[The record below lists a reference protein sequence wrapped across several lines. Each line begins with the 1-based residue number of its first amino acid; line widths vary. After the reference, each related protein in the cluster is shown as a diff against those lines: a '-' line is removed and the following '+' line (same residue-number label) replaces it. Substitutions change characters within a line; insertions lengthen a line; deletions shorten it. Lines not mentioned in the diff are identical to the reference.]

1 MVAAQPM
8 DRTIYNQQLPSHSL
22 LWRAILQAILLKHK
36 PNLQFKEQQV
46 GRIASKSANFLDYVT
61 KSFAKLGFN
70 LEMTPEEITV
80 MFDEYSAKFAHKL
93 NAFYQ
98 LRSLFAPLI
107 EGLILLDR
115 LTFLRQQKEVCEA
128 HLVRLFDAVISP
140 RCYALI
146 VNKGLIT
153 T

>member
-1 MVAAQPM
+1 
-8 DRTIYNQQLPSHSL
+8 L
-22 LWRAILQAILLKHK
+22 LWRAILQHILLKHK
-36 PNLQFKEQQV
+36 PDLQFKDQQV
-46 GRIASKSANFLDYVT
+46 GRIASKSVNFLDYVR
-61 KSFAKLGFN
+61 KGFAKLGLT
-70 LEMTPEEITV
+70 LEMSSEEI
-80 MFDEYSAKFAHKL
+80 MAMHDEFSSKFAHKL

-115 LTFLRQQKEVCEA
+115 LTFLRQQAKVHEA

-146 VNKGLIT
+146 VNKDIKV
-153 T
+153 